1 NESCVGM
8 TIALKKHR
16 ACPAL
21 LGLILAGLIVI
32 GLAPGALPAVAQGEP
47 RQGGA
52 VVSLSGQWIRQGH
65 AGFVTVQG
73 ENIADVRA
81 IFQGRLYNFYRQ
93 GGRYVGLLSVEVG
106 TDVGDLPLEVIV

>member
-1 NESCVGM
+1 M

-16 ACPAL
+16 ARPAL

-32 GLAPGALPAVAQGEP
+32 GLAQSARPAIAQGKP

-52 VVSLSGQWIRQGH
+52 VVSLNGQWIRQGH
-65 AGFVTVQG
+65 AGFATVQG

-81 IFQGRLYNFYRQ
+81 ILQGRLYNCYRQ
-93 GGRYVGLLSVEVG
+93 AGRYVALLSVE
-106 TDVGDLPLEVIV
+106 PAA